1 MVNQLLILG
10 VPLLAVWYMKSDV
23 RKLFS
28 LKLPSVKSAL
38 GGGLLCGGAGVL
50 ILGKGKQVNVS
61 EQDSSVFN

>member
-1 MVNQLLILG
+1 M
-10 VPLLAVWYMKSDV
+10 AVWYMKSDV